1 MPQSLNQKAVNNFI
15 KGLITEAG
23 EMTFPEGASTDELN
37 CDLRRDGTRRRRLG
51 VKLEDSHVLEPA
63 TQAALN
69 GTKPLSSFTW
79 KNVAGNPDIEYLAVH
94 NGQFVIFYDQS
105 APPYSG
111 KYLGF
116 VDLADVDTS
125 PAYTGMDKQANALSF
140 SSINGL
146 LIGTHATIG
155 NSFTVSEEIAALVGS
170 TDSSGS
176 GTPADIHIRVENPV
190 VGSIFTITGT
200 NASGQVITDS
210 VTTPSGHN
218 TPWTPAVQTFATVRS
233 VELSGNSIL
242 TGYVRVGTASDT
254 DSIVN
259 LTAGLGIGFAKLNGV
274 STGVN
279 GQDYF
284 KIEKIDFKT
293 RDFRYFTTD
302 LKSLYKEESSTYS
315 IEISDARRYDTYNSG
330 WVSKSTGRTSG
341 STELTAYDYYRLQ
354 ANTSTLF
361 PPLTH
366 PWFSGKNTSDQFDIA
381 EWKKIDGGTSLSGNG
396 HFVLDFFDNGSRER
410 EVIKADTGITGNFI
424 IPPSDLSGPITEPIN
439 SRWRACEA
447 FSGRVFFA
455 GLDDPEYG
463 GSIVF
468 SKLIDSRED
477 IGACYQQNDPTS
489 EHLSTLLPTDGG
501 MITIPDADKIQR
513 LYAYQSSIYV
523 FAENGV
529 WQISGVDG
537 VFKADAY
544 SVNRVSRVGILNA
557 QSFVAADGAPFWW
570 SRYGIHTLST
580 DPVSGQGAEQNIS
593 VTTIQSFWDSID
605 ADAREKVIGKFDPIN
620 KRIYWGYPNKD
631 ASPEY
636 KINNFLILDITL
648 GAFYPWKIED
658 KTSQQYESFIV
669 GFEFYSGFGS
679 DELVRD
685 VRNGTDGADDVVV
698 GSDDVVSTAINYHN
712 TGDPN
717 IILLVS
723 ATANQI
729 PSNRLTMGSFS
740 GGDYKDWGETDYT
753 SFAETGYDFV
763 GDAVLKKNAPYL
775 VTYCRVTETGFTGN
789 PQAGYE
795 AVNPSGLLVSSSF
808 DFRETFSPSQ
818 QVYRKKYPVVVD
830 PNNLD
835 LYDYPEDVITSR
847 VKLRGHGRSMRL
859 RYESETGKDFILI
872 GWGIVQGRNPRY

>member
-176 GTPADIHIRVENPV
+176 GTPAQVHIRVQNPA
-190 VGSIFTITGT
+190 VGMSFIVTGT
-200 NASGQVITDS
+200 NASGVVITE
-210 VTTPSGHN
+210 TITAGSGHN
-218 TPWTPAVQTFATVRS
+218 TPWTPATSNTFATVRT
-233 VELSGNSIL
+233 VELTGQS
-242 TGYVRVGTASDT
+242 TPQGYVRVGIQSDE
-254 DSIVN
+254 DSIFN
-259 LTAGLGIGFAKLNGV
+259 ATGGSPLGFLRLNGI

-279 GQDYF
+279 GQKYF
-284 KIEKIDFKT
+284 QIEKIDFKI
-293 RDFRYFTTD
+293 RDFRYFTTN
-302 LKSLYKEESSTYS
+302 LTSLSKTTGSVTPVEVG
-315 IEISDARRYDTYNSG
+315 DARIYDTLNSG
-330 WVSKSTGRTSG
+330 WASKSTGRVVSNNDV
-341 STELTAYDYYRLQ
+341 SALYYFR
-354 ANTSTLF
+354 ANSSTLNKF
-361 PPLTH
+361 PALTH
-366 PWFSGKNTSDQFDIA
+366 PWFSGKNTSDQFDVD
-381 EWKKIDGGTSLSGNG
+381 EWKKVDGGNSLSGNG
-396 HFVLDFFDNGSRER
+396 HFVLDFFNNSSRAV
-410 EVIKADTGITGNFI
+410 EVADANSQLPTATLL
-424 IPPSDLSGPITEPIN
+424 SADLTDPIN
-439 SRWRACEA
+439 SRWRSCEA

-455 GLDDPEYG
+455 GLDDSEYG

>member
-51 VKLEDSHVLEPA
+51 VKLEDNHVLNTA

-79 KNVAGNPDIEYLAVH
+79 KNVAGDPSKEYLVVH
-94 NGQFVIFYDQS
+94 NGVFVLIYDQS

-116 VDLADVDTS
+116 VDISTLTNNSYVGVDNT
-125 PAYTGMDKQANALSF
+125 ANAISF
-140 SSINGL
+140 TSINGL
-146 LIGTHATIG
+146 LIGTHATIN
-155 NSFTVSEEIAALVGS
+155 NSFVVEE
-170 TDSSGS
+170 T
-176 GTPADIHIRVENPV
+176 
-190 VGSIFTITGT
+190 
-200 NASGQVITDS
+200 
-210 VTTPSGHN
+210 
-218 TPWTPAVQTFATVRS
+218 
-233 VELSGNSIL
+233 
-242 TGYVRVGTASDT
+242 
-254 DSIVN
+254 
-259 LTAGLGIGFAKLNGV
+259 
-274 STGVN
+274 STGVFSISAIN
-279 GQDYF
+279 F
-284 KIEKIDFKT
+284 RI
-293 RDFRYFTTD
+293 RDFRYFTNPVST
-302 LKSLYKEESSTYS
+302 LYTESVNSTS
-315 IEISDARRYDTYNSG
+315 AINDQRRYDTLNSG
-330 WVSKSTGRTSG
+330 WASENNGRNAGTTLNYYKSIS
-341 STELTAYDYYRLQ
+341 S
-354 ANTSTLF
+354 NLF
-361 PPLTH
+361 PALTH
-366 PWFSGKNTSDQFDIA
+366 PWFSGKNTSDQFDKT
-381 EWKKIDGGTSLSGNG
+381 EWEKIDGGNSLSGNG
-396 HFVLDFFDNGSRER
+396 HFIIDFFSTSSRLVEVEKANRYGSAGTDYLTSN
-410 EVIKADTGITGNFI
+410 VMPGQTLIQ
-424 IPPSDLSGPITEPIN
+424 
-439 SRWRACEA
+439 SRWRSCEA
-447 FSGRVFFA
+447 FSGRVFFG
-455 GLDDPEYG
+455 GLDNEDYG

-468 SKLIDSRED
+468 SKLIDSKDD
-477 IGACYQQNDPTS
+477 IGECFQQNDPTS

-513 LYAYQSSIYV
+513 LYAYQNSIYV

-593 VTTIQSFWDSID
+593 VTTIQGFWDNID

-658 KTSQQYESFIV
+658 KTSQQYKSFIV

-685 VRNGTDGADDVVV
+685 VRSGTNGVDDVLSAS
-698 GSDDVVSTAINYHN
+698 GANDVVSTAINYHN

-717 IILLVS
+717 IILLIS
-723 ATANQI
+723 ATADQI

-763 GDAVLKKNAPYL
+763 GDAILKKNAPYL

>member
-51 VKLEDSHVLEPA
+51 AKLEDGYVLETA
-63 TQAALN
+63 NQ
-69 GTKPLSSFTW
+69 GTGIYGDIPLSSFTW

-94 NGQFVIFYDQS
+94 NGDYVLFYDQS

-111 KYLGF
+111 KYLGKITIP
-116 VDLADVDTS
+116 DQG
-125 PAYTGMDKQANALSF
+125 YTGRNNLAHALSF
-140 SSINGL
+140 SSIQGF
-146 LIGTHATIG
+146 LIGTHAT
-155 NSFTVSEEIAALVGS
+155 SKS
-170 TDSSGS
+170 T
-176 GTPADIHIRVENPV
+176 
-190 VGSIFTITGT
+190 F
-200 NASGQVITDS
+200 
-210 VTTPSGHN
+210 
-218 TPWTPAVQTFATVRS
+218 
-233 VELSGNSIL
+233 
-242 TGYVRVGTASDT
+242 YVRVFNAETTPTFFAY
-254 DSIVN
+254 SIN
-259 LTAGLGIGFAKLNGV
+259 P
-274 STGVN
+274 
-279 GQDYF
+279 
-284 KIEKIDFKT
+284 KI
-293 RDFRYFTTD
+293 RDFTFQTTD
-302 LKSLYKEESSTYS
+302 LSTLYKESPSAIYDDGVTTTET
-315 IEISDARRYDTYNSG
+315 RRVYDTLNSG
-330 WVSKSTGRTSG
+330 WSSKNNGRTTTDTDHSQFTG
-341 STELTAYDYYRLQ
+341 TSIGHYK
-354 ANTSTLF
+354 ANNSQKY
-361 PPLTH
+361 PALTH

-381 EWKKIDGGTSLSGNG
+381 EWEKIDGGNSLSGNG
-396 HFVLDFFDNGSRER
+396 HYILDIFNILGHYRTEAVNNELGSGAIDYASSSTKCRFR
-410 EVIKADTGITGNFI
+410 C
-424 IPPSDLSGPITEPIN
+424 
-439 SRWRACEA
+439 CES
-447 FSGRVFFA
+447 FSGRVFYG
-455 GLDDPEYG
+455 GLDNGEFTNR
-463 GSIVF
+463 VLF
-468 SKLIDSRED
+468 TKLIEGPDDLGE
-477 IGACYQQNDPTS
+477 CYQQNDPTS
-489 EHLSTLLPTDGG
+489 EHLSSLLPTDGG
-501 MITIPDADKIQR
+501 VIHLPEADKIQR

-593 VTTIQSFWDSID
+593 VTTIQSFWDNID

-631 ASPEY
+631 ASHAY

-658 KTSQQYESFIV
+658 KTSQQYESYIV

-685 VRNGTDGADDVVV
+685 VRSGTDGVDDVLSAS
-698 GSDDVVSTAINYHN
+698 GANDVVSTAVNYHN

-717 IILLVS
+717 IILLIS
-723 ATANQI
+723 ATSSTQATNK
-729 PSNRLTMGSFS
+729 LTMGSFS